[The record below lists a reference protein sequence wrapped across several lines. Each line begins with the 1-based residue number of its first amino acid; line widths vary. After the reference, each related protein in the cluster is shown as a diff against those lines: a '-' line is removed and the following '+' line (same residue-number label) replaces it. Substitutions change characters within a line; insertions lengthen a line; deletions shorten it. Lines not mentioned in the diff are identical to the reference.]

1 MEARCKINSISA
13 SCPVIKLFI
22 YAIIHY
28 VFDSRPC
35 TRQEENRYREM
46 IIVPDTSMPAD
57 TQTPA
62 LVHDILPPTTA
73 ITDYA
78 KGFKN
83 G

>member
-1 MEARCKINSISA
+1 MSSTLVHAPGK
-13 SCPVIKLFI
+13 
-22 YAIIHY
+22 
-28 VFDSRPC
+28 
-35 TRQEENRYREM
+35 ENRYREM

-57 TQTPA
+57 THKLQA